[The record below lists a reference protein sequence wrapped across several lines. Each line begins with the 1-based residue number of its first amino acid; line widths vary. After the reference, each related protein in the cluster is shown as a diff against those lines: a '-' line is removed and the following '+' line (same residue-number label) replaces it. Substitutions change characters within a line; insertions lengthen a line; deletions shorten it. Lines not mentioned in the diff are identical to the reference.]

1 MKLKKTVVIVGS
13 EGQDGKILYEKIKN
27 NFTKIICLNKINF
40 DITDKI
46 KIINLIKKN
55 KPSYIYFFAAYHNSS
70 EDNQNENFQS
80 MINSYNINYLAP
92 KYFLE
97 AINDFHRK
105 CKFFFASSSLI
116 FKSSKLLLNENS
128 QIKINEY
135 YSFFKYETMKLCS
148 YYRDKKKIFVNVGIL
163 FNHESK
169 YRKNNFLTK
178 KNYITCH

>member
-1 MKLKKTVVIVGS
+1 
-13 EGQDGKILYEKIKN
+13 
-27 NFTKIICLNKINF
+27 
-40 DITDKI
+40 
-46 KIINLIKKN
+46 
-55 KPSYIYFFAAYHNSS
+55 
-70 EDNQNENFQS
+70 

-97 AINDFHRK
+97 AINDYHRK

-116 FKSSKLLLNENS
+116 FKSSKLPLNENS
-128 QIKINEY
+128 QIKVNEY

-148 YYRDKKKIFVNVGIL
+148 YYREKKIFVNVGIL

-178 KNYITCH
+178 KLYLTLLKITMVLKN